1 MPEVFSMFRPTLENS
16 MTRHPHSI
24 RAGETLRTAELMM
37 DKLKVHHLPVL
48 EGGRLVGVIT
58 DSDIAFAARI
68 RGNVDIV
75 KVEESCVDDPVTV
88 DVETDLGTAV
98 TIMLDR
104 RVDSVLITETE
115 GDTEPKLAGIF
126 TLRDAA
132 RVLHHQLTLRL

>member
-1 MPEVFSMFRPTLENS
+1 MSAPTSGPLLRNFFQ
-16 MTRHPHSI
+16 
-24 RAGETLRTAELMM
+24 AGLAPFLPLTLM
-37 DKLKVHHLPVL
+37 
-48 EGGRLVGVIT
+48 
-58 DSDIAFAARI
+58 IAFAARI

-132 RVLHHQLTLRL
+132 RVLHNQLTLRL